1 MCGTRKYCSPGRVS
15 RDSQIQLYV
24 FEQLFTPVYHPNLFL
39 LYTNDILLNE
49 EAKIAAFADDNAILS
64 MKLQKLLIA

>member
-1 MCGTRKYCSPGRVS
+1 MVPGNIVLPEEFLEILKS
-15 RDSQIQLYV
+15 NSYV